1 MAHEDW
7 RVNEPG
13 LRTGPAA
20 RDSDPFLERITKP
33 FARHWTQKAQIS
45 GRLPTPSQ
53 SARRAYLQLI
63 REWLSPEALW
73 QKCVRVPFSCQDRP
87 FVPGAKRKIPMA
99 KNDDSRNAD
108 SGSQSSTDAPPASST
123 ELNDA
128 PYALPIGIQSRLI
141 ELSFEPII
149 VWDWH
154 SGIVAWN
161 QGCEQLYG
169 YSRSESLGRSSH
181 ELLRTSFPQP
191 FAEIEQVIEQQGI
204 WSGELRHLTRAGF
217 EIVVES
223 RWQLTHIGKRKFVL
237 ETNRDITERKAAQ
250 EALRRADHQKDE
262 FLAMLAHEL
271 RNPLAPIRNAAVLL
285 TREIGG
291 NPRLGALTAMI
302 TRQSQHLA
310 RLLDD
315 LLDVSRIARGR
326 IVLRSEPLEIG
337 EIIAPAIEMVQ
348 PLMNE
353 KLQKL
358 RVERSGQPLHVH
370 GDRARLIQCLCNLLN
385 NSAKYNAVRGEI
397 VLLVAE
403 APDNITIE
411 VRDDGAGISP
421 DQLPQ
426 IFDLF
431 VQGERSLDRSQGG
444 LGIGLSIVKRLV
456 EMHQGT
462 VRAERE
468 GIGRGST
475 FSIRLPRMVA
485 PEKGAADCVA
495 ATAPRRRILVVD
507 DNSDVADSLAML
519 LRLDGHEVEVAY
531 SAPGTF
537 EAVQRMRPEVVF
549 LDIGLPQMDGYEIAR
564 HLRADPGAK
573 GVHLIALTGYG
584 QEHDR
589 ERAREAGFG
598 AHLVKPAD
606 IEVVNQILTS
616 LPPGP

>member
-1 MAHEDW
+1 
-7 RVNEPG
+7 V
-13 LRTGPAA
+13 
-20 RDSDPFLERITKP
+20 
-33 FARHWTQKAQIS
+33 TQVTCS
-45 GRLPTPSQ
+45 
-53 SARRAYLQLI
+53 
-63 REWLSPEALW
+63 
-73 QKCVRVPFSCQDRP
+73 
-87 FVPGAKRKIPMA
+87 
-99 KNDDSRNAD
+99 KNDDSGNAD
-108 SGSQSSTDAPPASST
+108 SGRQVGTDAASGSST

-128 PYALPIGIQSRLI
+128 PYVLPIGIQSRLI
-141 ELSFEPII
+141 ELSFEPIM

-169 YSRSESLGRSSH
+169 YSRSESLGRTSH

-191 FAEIEQVIEQQGI
+191 FAEIEQAIEQHGI
-204 WSGELRHLTRAGF
+204 WSGELRHLTRAGL
-217 EIVVES
+217 EIIVES
-223 RWQLTHIGKRKFVL
+223 RWQLTHIGERKFVL
-237 ETNRDITERKAAQ
+237 ETNRDITERNAAQ

-285 TREIGG
+285 TREIGA
-291 NPRLGALTAMI
+291 NPKLGTLTAMI
-302 TRQSQHLA
+302 TRQSQHLT

-348 PLMNE
+348 PLVSE
-353 KLQKL
+353 KCQKL
-358 RVERSGQPLHVH
+358 RVERPEQPLHVH

-385 NSAKYNAVRGEI
+385 NSAKYSAARAEI

-421 DQLPQ
+421 DKLPQ

-462 VRAERE
+462 VSAASE

-475 FSIRLPRMVA
+475 FSIRLPRIAA
-485 PEKGAADCVA
+485 PERDAAGSVVP
-495 ATAPRRRILVVD
+495 TAPKRRILVVD

-519 LRLDGHEVEVAY
+519 LKLEGHEVQVAY
-531 SAPGTF
+531 SALGTF
-537 EAVQRMRPEVVF
+537 EAVQRVSPDVII

-564 HLRADPGAK
+564 RLRADPAATR
-573 GVHLIALTGYG
+573 VHLIALTGYG

-606 IEVVNQILTS
+606 IAAVNQILAS
-616 LPPGP
+616 FPRGP